1 MYFPFWGPGPI
12 SGEVL
17 NFRRVLWVSQL
28 FCISKQ
34 ALQPL
39 AAGRIQRDE
48 THPVKL
54 PLRCEVL
61 GIQRGQASCFV
72 TDRWNI
78 IGLKTPKSCDSFRLL
93 WVAPFVCLFVCLFVV
108 VVVVLL
114 LLLLLPIIT
123 IFFSDLTDAFLDA
136 FLNMIRG
143 FCVQEFWRSNFQG
156 PKWPWPFR
164 R

>member
-1 MYFPFWGPGPI
+1 MGFSAF
-12 SGEVL
+12 
-17 NFRRVLWVSQL
+17 

-93 WVAPFVCLFVCLFVV
+93 WVAPFVCLFVVCCCCCCCGGGGDGSSSHHHY
-108 VVVVLL
+108 
-114 LLLLLPIIT
+114 
-123 IFFSDLTDAFLDA
+123 FFTDLTDAFLDA

-143 FCVQEFWRSNFQG
+143 FCVQEFWRNNFQG
-156 PKWPWPFR
+156 PK
-164 R
+164 